1 MDPDNRVIITRS
13 LSLVTRFTVHSNFQC
28 FTIIFILLFFIAKSF
43 QPSKEYVLYEWL
55 RSKGLEHYVISF
67 VESGIVDL
75 TDVARL
81 RLPDED
87 LYDELE
93 IMLPGHKRRLER
105 AGE

>member
-1 MDPDNRVIITRS
+1 MDHDDRVLMES
-13 LSLVTRFTVHSNFQC
+13 QC
-28 FTIIFILLFFIAKSF
+28 SYKIYCTFKFSMFHYYFHFAFFIAKSF